1 MTARTHD
8 GWAESLASCLNQ
20 GLAQGLHSA
29 CQACVI
35 HRGRPA
41 TLLALGE
48 SAPGI
53 PLTPDSIL
61 LWMSAGKPLLAAG
74 LGLLWQDHLLGW
86 DDPVVR
92 YLPEFGTHGK
102 ESLTLR
108 HLLDHTGGFR
118 QADPIRETSWPAQV
132 AAVCATRREPQWV
145 PGEKQGYH
153 LGGSWTI
160 LGAVLERI
168 TGERLAPWLRRHL
181 FEPLGMDSTWAG
193 GLPAEAATWPHG
205 RLALM
210 QESRN
215 GHCRP
220 HPFWSLEENLRACWP
235 GSNTLSTA
243 RDMARFYQA
252 LLEGGQGVLAEATVR
267 ELTTPTHP
275 ARFDATFKRPMRFH
289 LGFLF
294 DAKQPGEAW
303 HSYGYGAAAGP
314 RTFGH
319 GGNQSTTAFADPDRQ
334 LAVALAFNA
343 MPGDLL
349 HQQRT
354 RSALDA
360 IAPLES

>member
-1 MTARTHD
+1 MA
-8 GWAESLASCLNQ
+8 
-20 GLAQGLHSA
+20 AQVA
-29 CQACVI
+29 V
-35 HRGRPA
+35 
-41 TLLALGE
+41 GE
-48 SAPGI
+48 SSPGI
-53 PLTPDSIL
+53 LLTPDSVL

-74 LGLLWQDHLLGW
+74 LGLLWQDHLLSW

-92 YLPEFGTHGK
+92 YLPEFGSHGK
-102 ESLTLR
+102 DTLTLR

-118 QADPIRETSWPAQV
+118 QADPIRERSWPDQV
-132 AAVCATRREPQWV
+132 AAVCASRREPNWP

-168 TGERLAPWLRRHL
+168 TSERLAPWLRCHL
-181 FEPLGMDSTWAG
+181 FEPLGMRSTWT
-193 GLPAEAATWPHG
+193 GLPPEAAAWPAG
-205 RLALM
+205 RLAPML
-210 QESRN
+210 QSVQ
-215 GHCRP
+215 GALQP
-220 HPFWSLEENLRACWP
+220 HPFWSLPENLGACWP

-243 RDMARFYQA
+243 RDMAVFYLS
-252 LLEGGQGVLAEATVR
+252 LLEGGRGVLAEATVR

-275 ARFDATFKRPMRFH
+275 ARMDATLKRPMRFH

-294 DAKQPGEAW
+294 DSKQPGESW
-303 HSYGYGAAAGP
+303 HSYGYGAAASA

-319 GGNQSTTAFADPDRQ
+319 GGNQSTVAFADPVRG

-354 RSALDA
+354 RAALDA
-360 IAPLES
+360 IHPEMVC